1 MKKVLLAFDGTNFSS
16 GAFEFARR
24 LNEQE
29 PILLVGSFLPQ
40 IDISSSWS
48 YAVGGVGITTP
59 SVEDFNS
66 DVIEKNVQRF
76 ESGCLR
82 HGIECRVHKYPYDL
96 AIPELKKETR
106 FADLLILGGESFYH
120 QLGFEKPNEYLRMV
134 VQDAECPVIV
144 APEHFTYPQSVALA
158 YDGSEDAVFAIKQFA
173 YLFPSFAALDTT
185 LVYTTAKTNSNL
197 PDREFITELAAR
209 HFPKL
214 TVRELKDTPK
224 RHFGSWLADMQAPI
238 MVSGSYGRSDLSMMF
253 RRSFATGIINEHKIP
268 LFIAHRS

>member
-1 MKKVLLAFDGTNFSS
+1 MKKVLLAFDGTNFSN

-29 PILLVGSFLPQ
+29 PVLLVGSFLPQ

-48 YAVGGVGITTP
+48 YAVGGIGLTTP
-59 SVEDFNS
+59 LVEDFDS
-66 DVIEKNVQRF
+66 DVIEENVKRF
-76 ESGCLR
+76 ESECRR
-82 HGIECRVHKYPYDL
+82 HGIEWRVHKYPYDL
-96 AIPELKKETR
+96 AIPELIKESR

-134 VQDAECPVIV
+134 VQDAECPVII
-144 APEHFTYPQSVALA
+144 APEHFTYPQSIALA
-158 YDGSEDAVFAIKQFA
+158 YDGSEDAVFAIKQFT
-173 YLFPSFAALDTT
+173 YLFPSLTALDTT
-185 LVYTTAKTNSNL
+185 LVHTTAKKDAGL
-197 PDREFITELAAR
+197 PDKEFITELAAR

-214 TVRELKDTPK
+214 TVKELEDTP
-224 RHFGSWLADMQAPI
+224 RQNFGACLADMKAPV

-253 RRSFATGIINEHKIP
+253 RRSFAAGVINEHKIP